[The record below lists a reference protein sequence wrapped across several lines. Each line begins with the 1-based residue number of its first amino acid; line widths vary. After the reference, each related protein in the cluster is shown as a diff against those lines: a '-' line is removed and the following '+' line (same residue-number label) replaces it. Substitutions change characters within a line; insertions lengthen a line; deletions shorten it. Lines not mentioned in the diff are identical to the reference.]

1 MLYKYTFLVT
11 YAVYVANISLCHV
24 YSIIVYYSHIL
35 PLLFLL
41 YVVSYTIIG
50 DLSLPNLGLPSP
62 QWQHLQHHI
71 DIVIH
76 NGAEVNWVKPYTLL
90 KDVNVSS
97 AVELLKLCLVND
109 ATTTAITASTPGST
123 TKSATEECKEV
134 EEEVENKKAKTLIFV
149 SSIGAYDIKRGEGHE
164 ERLLTLGE
172 GIGDMMGYGATKRMS
187 EVSLLS
193 LIFP

>member
-1 MLYKYTFLVT
+1 MPCLLYHSILLAYTTFT
-11 YAVYVANISLCHV
+11 
-24 YSIIVYYSHIL
+24 
-35 PLLFLL
+35 FLL

-62 QWQHLQHHI
+62 QWQHLQQHI

-76 NGAEVNWVKPYTLL
+76 NGAEVNWVKPYALL

-97 AVELLKLCLVND
+97 TVELLKLCLIND
-109 ATTTAITASTPGST
+109 ATTTAST
-123 TKSATEECKEV
+123 TESATEECKEV
-134 EEEVENKKAKTLIFV
+134 EIEAENKKAKKLIFV

-172 GIGDMMGYGATKRMS
+172 GIGEMMGYGATKRMS
-187 EVSLLS
+187 EVS
-193 LIFP
+193 